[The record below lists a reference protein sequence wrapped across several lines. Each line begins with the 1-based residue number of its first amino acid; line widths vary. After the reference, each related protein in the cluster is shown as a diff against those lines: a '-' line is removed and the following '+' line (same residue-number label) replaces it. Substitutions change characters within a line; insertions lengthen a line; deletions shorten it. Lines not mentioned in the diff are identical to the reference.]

1 MKLCVL
7 ALDYDGTI
15 AAARRSRVSEL
26 NTTLETRRRELL
38 DEVHVKLRDA
48 DR

>member
-15 AAARRSRVSEL
+15 AIDDRPDASVLTAIAAARSSGIKV
-26 NTTLETRRRELL
+26 LL
-38 DEVHVKLRDA
+38 VTGRILV
-48 DR
+48 